1 MNILIIVGGTSNPS
15 NSEMLADE
23 FAKGAEEGG
32 AYVGKA
38 LLRDLTIDHFTIECY
53 DAAYPQE
60 KDFAELR
67 TKIEAADGLVFAS
80 PIWNFGVPGNLKN
93 FIDRC
98 GSFALDHERRMKAK
112 WNDKPF
118 YLIFTG
124 GSPMPAWTGLL
135 RKTTSGIKIG
145 LQYFGGA
152 HAGTYFEPRCTP
164 GKGRFGLVVD
174 KRPDS
179 LAAIRAKGKAFAGLV
194 ERHVKTG
201 SLPFGIRFK
210 REFYRLGQT
219 IQRKLF

>member
-1 MNILIIVGGTSNPS
+1 MNILIIVGGTNNPS

-23 FAKGAEEGG
+23 FAKGAEEAG

-38 LLRDLTIDHFTIECY
+38 LLRNLTIDHFTIECY
-53 DAAYPQE
+53 DPAYPQE

-118 YLIFTG
+118 FLIFTG

-135 RKTTSGIKIG
+135 RKTTSGVKIG

-164 GKGRFGLVVD
+164 GKGRFGLIVD
-174 KRPDS
+174 KRPES
-179 LAAIRAKGKAFAGLV
+179 LAAIRAKGKAFTAIV
-194 ERHVKTG
+194 RHHADNG
-201 SLPFGIRFK
+201 HLPAMMRFK
-210 REFYRLGQT
+210 RKFYTLGQA

>member
-1 MNILIIVGGTSNPS
+1 MNILIIVGGSSNPS
-15 NSEMLADE
+15 NSEMLADA
-23 FAKGAEEGG
+23 FAKGAEEAG

-38 LLRDLTIDHFTIECY
+38 LLRDKHIDHFTLECY
-53 DAAYPQE
+53 DPKHPQE
-60 KDFAELR
+60 TDFADLR
-67 TKIEAADGLVFAS
+67 AKIEAADGLVFAA

-98 GSFALDHERRMKAK
+98 GSFALDHERRMQPK

-135 RKTTSGIKIG
+135 RKTTSGIAVG

-152 HAGTYFEPRCTP
+152 HAGTHFEPRCTP
-164 GKGRFGLVVD
+164 GKGTFGLVVD
-174 KRPDS
+174 KRPES
-179 LAAIRAKGKAFAGLV
+179 LATVRVKGKAFATLV
-194 ERHVKTG
+194 RQHAENGT
-201 SLPFGIRFK
+201 LPVMMLLRRK
-210 REFYRLGQT
+210 FYAVGQA